1 MQSKTT
7 ATDGAHACRAA
18 TRAAKRAAPEV
29 ALATCSPVVSDER
42 PAFPRLK
49 PLVPKRRAFKPAE
62 GARPKPAE
70 RFEPQPASHEPIVVR
85 PRILLA
91 PTTLDVFKPGVGA
104 VDPKRCPLIASL
116 Q

>member
-1 MQSKTT
+1 MQQEP
-7 ATDGAHACRAA
+7 DL
-18 TRAAKRAAPEV
+18 
-29 ALATCSPVVSDER
+29 LAVLLSE
-42 PAFPRLK
+42 
-49 PLVPKRRAFKPAE
+49 
-62 GARPKPAE
+62 PAE
-70 RFEPQPASHEPIVVR
+70 RFEPAPASHEPIVVR

>member
-1 MQSKTT
+1 MWNSDVVQHRHPGVGERLVVRDQTLLQL
-7 ATDGAHACRAA
+7 GAWENDFHRDPSLFMV
-18 TRAAKRAAPEV
+18 TGV
-29 ALATCSPVVSDER
+29 L
-42 PAFPRLK
+42 
-49 PLVPKRRAFKPAE
+49 KPAE